1 MEAVTTPDPRA
12 SPYRVYRLEGL
23 PPEAIYVPNF
33 ITKYEEEYL
42 LKRVRSRSS
51 YILVMKEEN
60 DTVSDVADR

>member
-12 SPYRVYRLEGL
+12 SPYRVHRLEGL

-33 ITKYEEEYL
+33 ITEYEEEYL

-51 YILVMKEEN
+51 Y
-60 DTVSDVADR
+60 S